1 MTTSPRTSIAVYVCT
16 HKRNEP
22 LRRMLTSLSVAAERV
37 QPEVEIAVV
46 VIDDNPDG
54 RAKEVVE
61 GFGDPSGTGGFAR
74 GLHYRHS
81 GAQNISV
88 ARNLGLEATIPLG
101 EWVAMTDD
109 DQVVVPEWFEALLD
123 LQERTGADAITGPVH
138 NRYAPDAPAW
148 LTDQPFHEIMVA
160 PMEADGA
167 VVETCSTGNSMLRS
181 SFLTDHPEIR
191 FRKDLGVVGGEDM
204 VFYKAATGAGL
215 DARFSTEAVCYT
227 EMPPER
233 ERYRYTLRSCYWLGN
248 SIYLTNIESGDAGR
262 GRLVLRAGKQAL
274 QGLSRP
280 VKRLVG
286 GNPPQWRYA
295 GAIVARSFGILV
307 GVIGIRVA
315 HP

>member
-1 MTTSPRTSIAVYVCT
+1 MNAAAETSIAVYVCT
-16 HKRNEP
+16 HQRNEP

-61 GFGDPSGTGGFAR
+61 GFEGGFLR

-88 ARNLGLEATIPLG
+88 ARNLGLEATIPLA

-109 DQVVVPEWFEALLD
+109 DQVVVPEWFEAMLD
-123 LQERTGADAITGPVH
+123 LQRRTGADAITGPVH
-138 NRYAPDAPAW
+138 NRYSAQAASW
-148 LTDQPFHEIMVA
+148 LTDQPFDEIMVA
-160 PMEADGA
+160 PMQPDGTR
-167 VVETCSTGNSMLRS
+167 VDVCSTGNSMLRS
-181 SFLTDHPEIR
+181 SFLRNHPEIR

-204 VFYKAATGAGL
+204 VFYRAATTAGL
-215 DARFSTEAVCYT
+215 DARFSTEAVCHT

-233 ERYRYTLRSCYWLGN
+233 ERYRYTLHSCYWLGN
-248 SIYLTNIESGDAGR
+248 SIYLTNIESGEASKS
-262 GRLVLRAGKQAL
+262 RLVLRAGKQLVA
-274 QGLSRP
+274 GLIRP
-280 VKRLVG
+280 VKRRIR
-286 GNPPQWRYA
+286 GNPPQWRYS
-295 GAIVARSFGILV
+295 GAVAARSFGILV